1 MPYARNPQDG
11 TRVWFTDT
19 ERDAPV
25 VVCCGGFAVPIVAA
39 SGWPLATMLSE
50 ECRVVW
56 VDHRGMGQSDKPT
69 AVDAYAMPRLVAD
82 VVAVLDEIEVER
94 AHFAAYS
101 WGACLGFAVMEH
113 APERLRSAILGG
125 EHPYALSREDPAVAA
140 TAEGLA
146 AARTQGIDVYLATM
160 EATMGHELP
169 EAARALLRENDPQA
183 LDAAYRA
190 ALSAGEIV
198 TDLARVT
205 VPAVLYAGDKDRFVH
220 DRQRAAADAL
230 PNASFV
236 SLPGLGH
243 AEAMGEVATL
253 RPAIL
258 DLMRDAA

>member
-1 MPYARNPQDG
+1 
-11 TRVWFTDT
+11 
-19 ERDAPV
+19 
-25 VVCCGGFAVPIVAA
+25 
-39 SGWPLATMLSE
+39 
-50 ECRVVW
+50 
-56 VDHRGMGQSDKPT
+56 
-69 AVDAYAMPRLVAD
+69 
-82 VVAVLDEIEVER
+82 
-94 AHFAAYS
+94 
-101 WGACLGFAVMEH
+101 
-113 APERLRSAILGG
+113 
-125 EHPYALSREDPAVAA
+125 
-140 TAEGLA
+140 
-146 AARTQGIDVYLATM
+146 
-160 EATMGHELP
+160 MGHELP